1 MRSAES
7 LLIFGQLHAGADIPL
22 RPVGTTRDSLVA
34 AMVLQR
40 ALMEGEAVSQ
50 PELPAARLAI
60 YGALLAANRSADWS
74 GTHSN
79 SRTLTDA
86 ARA

>member
-1 MRSAES
+1 MQVYIACHFRDERMRSLES

-40 ALMEGEAVSQ
+40 ALMEGE
-50 PELPAARLAI
+50 R
-60 YGALLAANRSADWS
+60 
-74 GTHSN
+74 
-79 SRTLTDA
+79 
-86 ARA
+86 